1 MMIKLVL
8 LLSAL
13 AGLTTATQEASCDE
27 CKEAAVAFM
36 DRLLTTDSITEQISV
51 LVTSL
56 CPLAEDPATC
66 EAGLN
71 GNWEAIAN
79 ILYPVFL
86 EPEEACER
94 ADICK
99 PTLTTPA
106 YAREWTCE
114 ECTGA
119 VYIFAAFIE
128 EENTIEDAIVLLQ
141 GEQFCG
147 NGEHTEDC
155 GQLVAELMPEALPV
169 LAVLFAESAAP
180 LCLEILGVC

>member
-1 MMIKLVL
+1 MMLKLVL
-8 LLSAL
+8 LVSTL
-13 AGLTTATQEASCDE
+13 AGLSTATQEASCDE
-27 CKEAAVAFM
+27 CKVAAVALM
-36 DRLLTTDSITEQISV
+36 DRLLTADAITQQISV

-71 GNWEAIAN
+71 GNWESMAN

-94 ADICK
+94 ADLCK
-99 PTLTTPA
+99 PALTTPA

-119 VYIFAAFIE
+119 VYILAAFME
-128 EENTIEDAIVLLQ
+128 EKTTIEDAIVLLQ

-155 GQLVAELMPEALPV
+155 GELVAKLMPEALPV
-169 LAVLFAESAAP
+169 LAVLFAESAAL
-180 LCLEILGVC
+180 LCLELLGVC